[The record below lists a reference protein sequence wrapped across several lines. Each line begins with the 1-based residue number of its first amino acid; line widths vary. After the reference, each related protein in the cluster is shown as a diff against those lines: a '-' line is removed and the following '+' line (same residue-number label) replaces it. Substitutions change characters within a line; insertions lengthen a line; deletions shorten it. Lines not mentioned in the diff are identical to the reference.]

1 MAEGFKGIKKPDLK
15 NIRMPDIKSL
25 KKPDMGKIKLPD
37 IKKLFNGGKSE
48 NHVTRLDKM
57 SVFRISVKT
66 LLPIFLLAV
75 VSIYAS
81 LSSVMQLK
89 KIQEQSSKV
98 TAESIATL
106 DRLDLAMVDVYKLQC
121 NIYSHISTD
130 AESEMATYRTRS
142 EELFEEI
149 NSVMEDFF
157 AVIGAEDDPTF
168 KSTVEKKY
176 KDYHDAFFLT
186 MDMSDKGK
194 KSWAL
199 QSIPTAIQGAANQL
213 SEQLT
218 LMKEQTS
225 DNINANIDSQ
235 YQSYLRSRGKTIVI
249 FIITLV
255 VIIIAI
261 LIIHF
266 GITKPL
272 RHNTR
277 KLRRIVGDIRN
288 GNGDLTE
295 RLYIRTTDEIGLLFS
310 YFNVFIE
317 TLQDILQ
324 KIVDNSNNLGGVVD
338 NVFSSIATA
347 NGSANDISESM
358 RKLSDTMNNI
368 TGTTGSVNDRI
379 NDASGQVDAISGE
392 TKALNNYASEMADRA
407 LNMEEAAM
415 ANKTNTSEMIQ
426 SIVEK
431 LETAI
436 EETKSVKQ
444 VNDLTEEIL
453 EVSSQTN
460 LLALNASIE
469 AARAGA
475 AGRGF
480 SVVAEEIRNLAD
492 VTKATAGRIQNV
504 NSQVIAAVEE
514 LVRTSRS
521 VVDYLNETI
530 MPDYDN
536 FVAMG
541 EQYRDDAV
549 YVNTTMEG
557 FENRTDTLMSMME
570 DVARSV
576 NAITDAI
583 RESAEGVSN
592 ATENTAS
599 LVVDIENV
607 GTEMD
612 NNKRISDHLKAE
624 ADRFSVL

>member
-1 MAEGFKGIKKPDLK
+1 MK
-15 NIRMPDIKSL
+15 MPDMKVVKSL
-25 KKPDMGKIKLPD
+25 GNIAGNMGKQK
-37 IKKLFNGGKSE
+37 G
-48 NHVTRLDKM
+48 HVTKLEKM
-57 SVFRISVKT
+57 GIFRISVKT

-81 LSSVMQLK
+81 ISSVMQLK
-89 KIQEQSSKV
+89 AIQEESSKV
-98 TAESIATL
+98 TSESIAVL
-106 DRLDLAMVDVYKLQC
+106 DRLDVAMVDVYKLQC
-121 NIYSHISTD
+121 HIYSHLTT
-130 AESEMATYRTRS
+130 ESEGEMATYRAAS
-142 EELFEEI
+142 EELFAEI
-149 NSVMEDFF
+149 ED
-157 AVIGAEDDPTF
+157 VIGEFFSGIGEEDDPDF
-168 KSTVEKKY
+168 KNTVEKKFNDY
-176 KDYHDAFFLT
+176 KDSFFLV
-186 MDMSDKGK
+186 MEMSDKGK
-194 KSWAL
+194 KSRTL
-199 QSIPTAIQGAANQL
+199 STVPTSIQGPANELSAQL
-213 SEQLT
+213 E

-235 YQSYLRSRGKTIVI
+235 YQGYLQSRAKAIGILSMTV
-249 FIITLV
+249 V
-255 VIIIAI
+255 VIIFAV
-261 LIIHF
+261 LMIHF

-277 KLRRIVGDIRN
+277 KLRRIVGDIKS

-295 RLYIRTTDEIGLLFS
+295 RLYVRTSDEIGLLFS

-317 TLQDILQ
+317 TLQDIMQ

-358 RKLSDTMNNI
+358 KMLSDTMNHI
-368 TGTTGSVNDRI
+368 TGTTGAVNDRI
-379 NDASGQVDAISGE
+379 NDASGQVDAITGE
-392 TKALNNYASEMADRA
+392 TRALNGYASEMEQRA
-407 LNMEEAAM
+407 RNMEEAAM
-415 ANKTNTSEMIQ
+415 TNKATTSEMIK
-426 SIVEK
+426 SIVGK

-504 NSQVIAAVEE
+504 NAQVIAAVEE
-514 LVRTSRS
+514 LVKTSKS
-521 VVDYLNETI
+521 VVDYINDTI

-536 FVAMG
+536 FVNMG
-541 EQYRDDAV
+541 VQYKDDAE
-549 YVNTTMEG
+549 YVNKTMTE
-557 FENRTDTLMSMME
+557 FEERADALMSMME
-570 DVARSV
+570 DVTRSV

-583 RESAEGVSN
+583 RESADGVSN

-607 GTEMD
+607 GSEMN

-624 ADRFSVL
+624 ADRFTGL